1 MQQRILQKHH
11 QGSCLEYEID
21 NLYDSHL
28 EGRHIFL
35 SLHALMF
42 VVSIT
47 CLSIDFEI
55 SSTVF
60 SFPVDKSSAR
70 KESIT
75 IGKLCRNTNC
85 KAKTISPHEK

>member
-35 SLHALMF
+35 SLHALMLLSVLLAYQLILRF
-42 VVSIT
+42 QAPYFLFQSI
-47 CLSIDFEI
+47 CLMLGRSQLLL
-55 SSTVF
+55 
-60 SFPVDKSSAR
+60 
-70 KESIT
+70 
-75 IGKLCRNTNC
+75 GNC
-85 KAKTISPHEK
+85 AATQIVRQTISPHEK

>member
-42 VVSIT
+42 RIFIV
-47 CLSIDFEI
+47 EHH
-55 SSTVF
+55 
-60 SFPVDKSSAR
+60 P
-70 KESIT
+70 
-75 IGKLCRNTNC
+75 
-85 KAKTISPHEK
+85 

>member
-35 SLHALMF
+35 SLHALML
-42 VVSIT
+42 
-47 CLSIDFEI
+47 LSVLLAYQLILRFQAPYMGVTEI
-55 SSTVF
+55 EN
-60 SFPVDKSSAR
+60 DC
-70 KESIT
+70 T
-75 IGKLCRNTNC
+75 IAC
-85 KAKTISPHEK
+85 S

>member
-35 SLHALMF
+35 SLHALMLLSVLLAYQF
-42 VVSIT
+42 YVVVAIAFSRQKELLYDS
-47 CLSIDFEI
+47 LSHQ
-55 SSTVF
+55 SSLVE
-60 SFPVDKSSAR
+60 VALQLNQHMR
-70 KESIT
+70 KAY
-75 IGKLCRNTNC
+75 R
-85 KAKTISPHEK
+85 

>member
-35 SLHALMF
+35 SLHALML
-42 VVSIT
+42 
-47 CLSIDFEI
+47 LSVLLAYQLILRF
-55 SSTVF
+55 TVF

-85 KAKTISPHEK
+85 KANNFTT

>member
-35 SLHALMF
+35 SLHALML
-42 VVSIT
+42 
-47 CLSIDFEI
+47 LSVLLDW
-55 SSTVF
+55 
-60 SFPVDKSSAR
+60 
-70 KESIT
+70 IT
-75 IGKLCRNTNC
+75 IVFPLLLSSLEMMFTPFVKFPSINASAAFPTATFR
-85 KAKTISPHEK
+85 IFIVEHHP

>member
-35 SLHALMF
+35 SLHALML
-42 VVSIT
+42 
-47 CLSIDFEI
+47 LSVLLAYASKVNGLI
-55 SSTVF
+55 
-60 SFPVDKSSAR
+60 
-70 KESIT
+70 
-75 IGKLCRNTNC
+75 
-85 KAKTISPHEK
+85 

>member
-35 SLHALMF
+35 SLHALMLLSVLLAYQLILRF
-42 VVSIT
+42 QAPYFLFQSIS
-47 CLSIDFEI
+47 LLLGRSQLLL
-55 SSTVF
+55 
-60 SFPVDKSSAR
+60 PQH
-70 KESIT
+70 
-75 IGKLCRNTNC
+75 KL
-85 KAKTISPHEK
+85 